1 MNALEESLTKAAQ
14 TASLLV
20 RDIQDAHKA
29 VNELPVT
36 PVTRATETLLL
47 ARIKDAAALRN
58 ELANIA
64 GVIC

>member
-20 RDIQDAHKA
+20 RDLQDAHKA
-29 VNELPVT
+29 VTALPVT